1 MKISKLLY
9 PLSLLILITQAH
21 ADGGSGSNS
30 SATCS
35 GVVACPAGQA
45 GSISFKYGLQYYN
58 RGKCPSI
65 TNEVKNRLQQNQ
77 SDEDIMYYIGKAT
90 GYHGSQNITINRN
103 CVNAGPVYQ
112 STQIETQN
120 LQCPA
125 SQPGGVWAQ
134 SRTYEL
140 WSDGSHRNPSAW
152 SDVTKTCAATPVG
165 RGTEA
170 QSLTC
175 PASQPKGIWTQTRT
189 FDLWSDGNKTNFS
202 PWVDSAKTCAAGIQ
216 STQTE
221 SRVVSCAIGEI
232 GSVKETQT
240 YEVWT
245 DGTKRN
251 YSGWKVSSSTCEPIP
266 SETIE
271 TKDGV
276 QEESCDSYYGVA
288 QGTYSGTVYKHGT
301 YTTTYSSTAKATDT
315 KFHFESTNVDSE
327 SCVAQITDVIQ
338 ETDELA
344 CPAGQ
349 TGSIQRYKIKATNSQ
364 GQISYPYGN
373 QWVVSNNNC
382 ASIQVD
388 NQPTV
393 KADTAPDGLLSNIS
407 VTSSSL
413 QNGEAFSNYLN
424 SLSASNWATSERHK
438 LIVNID
444 DLSSG
449 KYSASKV
456 GAVISKFQ
464 SVVGAGN
471 SDIEIALPRTID
483 KYTGNGDITA
493 KAVKDKTVMVKD
505 VSFEGGDVILTYM
518 QLGKKTI
525 EKPQLK
531 EIVINVIPKNLSLKG
546 IFAN

>member
-1 MKISKLLY
+1 MKNSKLLY

-35 GVVACPAGQA
+35 GVVACPAGQT
-45 GSISFKYGLQYYN
+45 GEISFTYRLAYYDRIN
-58 RGKCPSI
+58 CPRI
-65 TNEVKNRLQQNQ
+65 TSEVQSRLRSGQT
-77 SDEDIMYYIGKAT
+77 DEDVRYYLHKQT
-90 GYHGSQNITINRN
+90 GYYGKNITISRG
-103 CVNAGPVYQ
+103 CVESGPTYQ
-112 STQIETQN
+112 STNTETQN
-120 LQCPA
+120 LNCPLTHP
-125 SQPGGVWAQ
+125 SGVWTQ
-134 SRTYEL
+134 SRTYQL
-140 WSDGSHRNPSAW
+140 WSDGSHRDVSNW
-152 SDVTKTCAATPVG
+152 SDLTNTCTIISVG
-165 RGTEA
+165 REA
-170 QSLTC
+170 ETQRLTC
-175 PASQPKGIWTQTRT
+175 PASLPNGIWTQTRT
-189 FDLWSDGNKTNFS
+189 FDLWSDGTKTNFT
-202 PWVDSAKTCAAGIQ
+202 PWSDTANTCAAALQ
-216 STQTE
+216 SMQSE
-221 SRVVSCAIGEI
+221 YRIVSCAIGEI
-232 GSVKETQT
+232 GSVREKQT
-240 YEVWT
+240 YEAWT
-245 DGTKRN
+245 DGSMRN
-251 YSGWKVSSSTCEPIP
+251 YSGWVEVSSTCKPIP

-301 YTTTYSSTAKATDT
+301 YTTTYSATVKATDT
-315 KFHFESTNVDSE
+315 KFQFEITNVDYE

-338 ETDELA
+338 ETNELA
-344 CPAGQ
+344 CPSGQ
-349 TGSIQRYKIKATNSQ
+349 TGSIQRYRVKATNSQ
-364 GQISYPYGN
+364 GLEIFPYGE
-373 QWVVSNNNC
+373 QWIVSNNNC
-382 ASIQVD
+382 ASTQTD
-388 NQPTV
+388 TQPI
-393 KADTAPDGLLSNIS
+393 ANAGAAPDGLLSNIS

-438 LIVNID
+438 LIVTID

-471 SDIEIALPRTID
+471 SDIEIALPRTIE

-493 KAVKDKTVMVKD
+493 KAVKDKTVMMKD

-518 QLGKKTI
+518 QLSKKTI
-525 EKPQLK
+525 EKPQSK
-531 EIVINVIPKNLSLKG
+531 EIVINVIPKNLSFKG

>member
-1 MKISKLLY
+1 MKNLKYFLPVFLLF
-9 PLSLLILITQAH
+9 LLPHAS
-21 ADGGSGSNS
+21 ADGGFWWITCTKTAACPTGQTGLITYQATVNGNAFNCNSGGIYWGNPVSN
-30 SATCS
+30 TCK
-35 GVVACPAGQA
+35 VVA
-45 GSISFKYGLQYYN
+45 
-58 RGKCPSI
+58 
-65 TNEVKNRLQQNQ
+65 
-77 SDEDIMYYIGKAT
+77 
-90 GYHGSQNITINRN
+90 
-103 CVNAGPVYQ
+103 PVYQ
-112 STQIETQN
+112 STKTESKS
-120 LQCPA
+120 LSCPA
-125 SQPGGVWAQ
+125 AQPSGTWTQ

-140 WSDGSHRNPSAW
+140 WSDGSKKNYSPW
-152 SDVTKTCAATPVG
+152 KDVKKTCAAV
-165 RGTEA
+165 
-170 QSLTC
+170 
-175 PASQPKGIWTQTRT
+175 K
-189 FDLWSDGNKTNFS
+189 
-202 PWVDSAKTCAAGIQ
+202 Q

-221 SRVVSCAIGEI
+221 NKNVACAVGET
-232 GSVKETQT
+232 GSIQQKQT
-240 YEVWT
+240 YEVWS
-245 DGTKRN
+245 DATKRN
-251 YSGWKVSSSTCEPIP
+251 YSGWLNVSSTCKPIP

-301 YTTTYSSTAKATDT
+301 YTTTYSATAKTTDT
-315 KFHFESTNVDSE
+315 KFQFEITNVDFE

-344 CPAGQ
+344 CPSGQ
-349 TGSIQRYKIKATNSQ
+349 TGSIQRYRVKATNSQ
-364 GQISYPYGN
+364 GLEIFPYGE
-373 QWVVSNNNC
+373 QWIVSNNNC
-382 ASIQVD
+382 ASTQTD
-388 NQPTV
+388 TQPI
-393 KADTAPDGLLSNIS
+393 ANSGAAPDGLLSNIS
-407 VTSSSL
+407 VTSSNL

-493 KAVKDKTVMVKD
+493 KAVKDKTVLMKD

-518 QLGKKTI
+518 QLSKKTI
-525 EKPQLK
+525 EKPQSK
-531 EIVINVIPKNLSLKG
+531 EIVINVIPKNLSFKG

>member
-1 MKISKLLY
+1 MS
-9 PLSLLILITQAH
+9 TQQYVY
-21 ADGGSGSNS
+21 ADGGSGSNGS
-30 SATCS
+30 YTCKGSA
-35 GVVACPAGQA
+35 ACPSGQDGKVSFSMVMQAWDSHKCPAAQSSFAKNVTAGWA
-45 GSISFKYGLQYYN
+45 NADLQY
-58 RGKCPSI
+58 
-65 TNEVKNRLQQNQ
+65 RLKKDYAWGTTTV
-77 SDEDIMYYIGKAT
+77 SR
-90 GYHGSQNITINRN
+90 S
-103 CVNAGPVYQ
+103 CVNTGPVYQ
-112 STQIETQN
+112 STQ
-120 LQCPA
+120 
-125 SQPGGVWAQ
+125 
-134 SRTYEL
+134 
-140 WSDGSHRNPSAW
+140 
-152 SDVTKTCAATPVG
+152 
-165 RGTEA
+165 TEIKSIA
-170 QSLTC
+170 C
-175 PASQPKGIWTQTRT
+175 E
-189 FDLWSDGNKTNFS
+189 
-202 PWVDSAKTCAAGIQ
+202 V
-216 STQTE
+216 
-221 SRVVSCAIGEI
+221 GEI
-232 GSVKETQT
+232 GSIQQKQT
-240 YEVWT
+240 YEVWS
-245 DGTKRN
+245 DGTKIN
-251 YSGWKVSSSTCEPIP
+251 YSGWVNVSSTCKPIP

-301 YTTTYSSTAKATDT
+301 YTTTYSATVKATDT
-315 KFHFESTNVDSE
+315 KFQFEITNVDYE

-338 ETDELA
+338 ETNELA
-344 CPAGQ
+344 CPSGQ
-349 TGSIQRYKIKATNSQ
+349 TGSIQRYRVKATNSQ
-364 GQISYPYGN
+364 GLEIFPYGEA
-373 QWVVSNNNC
+373 WIVSNNNC
-382 ASIQVD
+382 ASIQID
-388 NQPTV
+388 SQPMPN
-393 KADTAPDGLLSNIS
+393 ADTIPDGLLSNIS

-438 LIVNID
+438 LIVTID

-493 KAVKDKTVMVKD
+493 KAVKDKTVMMKD

-546 IFAN
+546 VFAN